1 MKSLRWKYFFWNHCC
16 WRIDIGKPSNIGPGQ
31 SKQKSKKEYVFTVI
45 FKELGTIFESFLLI
59 SHYGTWSIC
68 QRMWCLKCF
77 LCLKVQ
83 AQTSFETF
91 FRKIWS
97 HWKGSFVL
105 QFNDIYRE
113 LLWKGSSLIFDGEL
127 LRLTGCGEQVRKK
140 LLTIEEIKISL
151 DLTQN
156 FRKQPSKFRFKYC

>member
-31 SKQKSKKEYVFTVI
+31 PKQKVKKNTSSQQHSKYWAQFRKLF
-45 FKELGTIFESFLLI
+45 
-59 SHYGTWSIC
+59 WSPTMALDQC

-113 LLWKGSSLIFDGEL
+113 VLWKGSSLIFDGEL

-156 FRKQPSKFRFKYC
+156 FRKQPSKFWFKYC